1 MSDQDEL
8 FEPDLID
15 RIANALPVE
24 VRAEYYREL
33 RHCRSLPE
41 NDEMLRILRAMH
53 FSVLIMVEVPARMA
67 TERERF
73 DQTAAGTT
81 KLLQDVRQFTEE
93 HQAQI
98 DQRLDR
104 VSEDI
109 AEKLKPEAV
118 AAEIN
123 ESLRQQFVKTTI
135 PETAAALAVT
145 AAQIKKTADDF
156 VDAAAKLGASYDSA
170 AAEARRA
177 IDQLERASSEA
188 LASTKRGVEELMQA
202 FGKQYRWWFSVFVI
216 LAFVL
221 GLGLGLVHGYLQDQR
236 PAVMDHAPV
245 MQSPEVKPPA
255 PRVKPKIKR

>member
-1 MSDQDEL
+1 MSEQDEL
-8 FEPDLID
+8 SEPDLID

-73 DQTAAGTT
+73 EQTAAGTT

-93 HQAQI
+93 HQTQI
-98 DQRLDR
+98 DERLGQ
-104 VSEDI
+104 VSADI
-109 AEKLKPEAV
+109 AEALKPEAV
-118 AAEIN
+118 AATIN
-123 ESLRQQFVKTTI
+123 ESIRQQFVKTTI

-156 VDAAAKLGASYDSA
+156 VEVAGKLGTTYDSA
-170 AAEARRA
+170 AAEASRDLSTRA
-177 IDQLERASSEA
+177 SEA
-188 LASTKRGVEELMQA
+188 LESTKHGAEELTQA
-202 FGKQYRWWFSVFVI
+202 FGREYRWWFFVFVI

-221 GLGLGLVHGYLQDQR
+221 GIGLGLVHGYLHDQR
-236 PAVMDHAPV
+236 PAVADHASV
-245 MQSPEVKPPA
+245 RQSPK
-255 PRVKPKIKR
+255 

>member
-1 MSDQDEL
+1 MSEQDEL

-73 DQTAAGTT
+73 DQTVADTT
-81 KLLQDVRQFTEE
+81 KLLLDVRQFTEE
-93 HQAQI
+93 HQTQI
-98 DQRLDR
+98 DERLDH
-104 VSEDI
+104 VSADI
-109 AEKLKPEAV
+109 AEALKPEAV
-118 AAEIN
+118 AAAIN

-135 PETAAALAVT
+135 PETAVALAVT
-145 AAQIKKTADDF
+145 AAQIKNTADDF
-156 VDAAAKLGASYDSA
+156 VEIAGKLGASYDSA

-177 IDQLERASSEA
+177 IQQLESASSKAFE
-188 LASTKRGVEELMQA
+188 STKRGAEELTQA
-202 FGKQYRWWFSVFVI
+202 FGKEYRWWFFVFVM

-221 GLGLGLVHGYLQDQR
+221 GLGLGLVLLYLHDQR
-236 PAVMDHAPV
+236 PAVVDHAPA
-245 MQSPEVKPPA
+245 MQTPEVKPTPA
-255 PRVKPKIKR
+255 VKPKTRH

>member
-1 MSDQDEL
+1 MSEQDEL
-8 FEPDLID
+8 SEPDLID

-73 DQTAAGTT
+73 EQTAAGTT
-81 KLLQDVRQFTEE
+81 KLLQNVRQFTEE
-93 HQAQI
+93 HQTQI
-98 DQRLDR
+98 DERLGQ
-104 VSEDI
+104 VSADI
-109 AEKLKPEAV
+109 AEALKPEAV
-118 AAEIN
+118 AATIN

-156 VDAAAKLGASYDSA
+156 VEVAGKLGTTYDSA
-170 AAEARRA
+170 AAEASRA
-177 IDQLERASSEA
+177 IYQLERAASEA
-188 LASTKRGVEELMQA
+188 LESTKHGAEELTQA
-202 FGKQYRWWFSVFVI
+202 FGREYRWWFFVFVI

-221 GLGLGLVHGYLQDQR
+221 GIGLGLVHGYLHDQR
-236 PAVMDHAPV
+236 PAVADHASV
-245 MQSPEVKPPA
+245 MQSPEVKPTP
-255 PRVKPKIKR
+255 PVKPKTRH

>member
-1 MSDQDEL
+1 MSEQDEL
-8 FEPDLID
+8 SEPDLID

-73 DQTAAGTT
+73 GQTAADMT

-98 DQRLDR
+98 DERLDR
-104 VSEDI
+104 VSADI
-109 AEKLKPEAV
+109 AEALKPEAV
-118 AAEIN
+118 AAAIN

-135 PETAAALAVT
+135 PETANALAVT
-145 AAQIKKTADDF
+145 AAQIKKTAADF
-156 VDAAAKLGASYDSA
+156 VDVAGKLGASYDSA

-177 IDQLERASSEA
+177 IQQLESASSKA
-188 LASTKRGVEELMQA
+188 LESTKRGAEELTQA
-202 FGKQYRWWFSVFVI
+202 FGKEYRWWFFVFVI

-221 GLGLGLVHGYLQDQR
+221 GIGLGWECAYLHDQR
-236 PAVMDHAPV
+236 PAVVDHASV
-245 MQSPEVKPPA
+245 MQSSEVKPA
-255 PRVKPKIKR
+255 PPVKPKTRH

>member
-1 MSDQDEL
+1 MSEQDEL
-8 FEPDLID
+8 LEPDLID

-53 FSVLIMVEVPARMA
+53 FSVLIMVEVPVRMA

-73 DQTAAGTT
+73 EQTAAGTT
-81 KLLQDVRQFTEE
+81 KLLEDVRQFTEE

-98 DQRLDR
+98 DERLDQ
-104 VSEDI
+104 VSADI
-109 AEKLKPEAV
+109 AEKLKPEAI
-118 AAEIN
+118 AGAIN

-145 AAQIKKTADDF
+145 AAQIKKTAEDF
-156 VDAAAKLGASYDSA
+156 VEVAGKLGPSYDSA

-177 IDQLERASSEA
+177 IHQLERASSEA
-188 LASTKRGVEELMQA
+188 LARTKRGVEELMQA
-202 FGKQYRWWFSVFVI
+202 VGNQYRWWFFVFVI
-216 LAFVL
+216 LSFVL
-221 GLGLGLVHGYLQDQR
+221 GMGLGLVHGYLHDQR
-236 PAVMDHAPV
+236 PAVADHASI
-245 MQSPEVKPPA
+245 MRSPEVKPTPLD
-255 PRVKPKIKR
+255 KPKTKH

>member
-1 MSDQDEL
+1 MSEQDEL
-8 FEPDLID
+8 LEPDLID

-24 VRAEYYREL
+24 VRAEFYREL

-73 DQTAAGTT
+73 EQTAAGTT

-93 HQAQI
+93 HQRQI
-98 DQRLDR
+98 DERLDQ
-104 VSEDI
+104 VSADI
-109 AEKLKPEAV
+109 AEALKPEAV
-118 AAEIN
+118 AAAIN

-135 PETAAALAVT
+135 PQTANALAVT
-145 AAQIKKTADDF
+145 AAQIKKTSDDF
-156 VDAAAKLGASYDSA
+156 VEVAGKLGATYDSA

-177 IDQLERASSEA
+177 IQQLERASSKA
-188 LASTKRGVEELMQA
+188 LESTKRGADELMQA
-202 FGKQYRWWFSVFVI
+202 LGKEYRWWFFVFVI

-221 GLGLGLVHGYLQDQR
+221 GIGLGWECGYLRDQR
-236 PAVMDHAPV
+236 PAVVHAPV
-245 MQSPEVKPPA
+245 MQAPEVKPATP
-255 PRVKPKIKR
+255 VKPKTRH

>member
-1 MSDQDEL
+1 MSEQDEL
-8 FEPDLID
+8 SEPDLID

-73 DQTAAGTT
+73 DQTAADTT
-81 KLLQDVRQFTEE
+81 KLLQDVRRFTEE
-93 HQAQI
+93 HQTQI
-98 DQRLDR
+98 DERLDQ
-104 VSEDI
+104 VSADI
-109 AEKLKPEAV
+109 AEALKPEAV
-118 AAEIN
+118 AATIN

-135 PETAAALAVT
+135 PETADALAVT

-156 VDAAAKLGASYDSA
+156 VEVAGKLGTSYDGA

-177 IDQLERASSEA
+177 IQQLERASSKA
-188 LASTKRGVEELMQA
+188 LESTQRGAEELMHA
-202 FGKQYRWWFSVFVI
+202 FGKEYRWWFLVFVI

-221 GLGLGLVHGYLQDQR
+221 GLGLGLVLGYLHDQR
-236 PAVMDHAPV
+236 SAVVGHASV
-245 MQSPEVKPPA
+245 MQSPEVKPA
-255 PRVKPKIKR
+255 PTVKPKTRH

>member
-1 MSDQDEL
+1 MSEQDEL
-8 FEPDLID
+8 SDPDLID

-41 NDEMLRILRAMH
+41 NDEMLRILRAIH

-73 DQTAAGTT
+73 EQTAADTT

-93 HQAQI
+93 HQTQI
-98 DQRLDR
+98 DERLGQ
-104 VSEDI
+104 VSADI
-109 AEKLKPEAV
+109 AAALKPEAV
-118 AAEIN
+118 AATIN

-135 PETAAALAVT
+135 PETATALAVT

-156 VDAAAKLGASYDSA
+156 VEVAGKLGAAYDSA
-170 AAEARRA
+170 AAEAGRA
-177 IDQLERASSEA
+177 IYQLERAASGA
-188 LASTKRGVEELMQA
+188 LESTKRGAEELTQA
-202 FGKQYRWWFSVFVI
+202 FGREYRWWFFVFVI

-221 GLGLGLVHGYLQDQR
+221 GIGLGLVHGYLRDQR
-236 PAVMDHAPV
+236 PAVVDHAPV
-245 MQSPEVKPPA
+245 MQSPEVKPAIP
-255 PRVKPKIKR
+255 VKPMTRH